1 MNKLYT
7 LSSIHD
13 RNFVSKQVLLILKKV
28 DIQDLAKISPGII
41 RRIKS
46 TQFIIVSLVVAI
58 IFIVKVFD
66 SIVIPKVKAAPAS
79 LSFPQGVASGDV
91 KQHSAIL
98 WTRTDR
104 TTPVLVE
111 VSNSALFKKFHFKEV
126 VALPKNDFTVKV
138 VVTNLLPDHPLLL
151 SLELGIGH

>member
-1 MNKLYT
+1 M
-7 LSSIHD
+7 
-13 RNFVSKQVLLILKKV
+13 
-28 DIQDLAKISPGII
+28 AKISPGII

-58 IFIVKVFD
+58 IFIAMVFD

-98 WTRTDR
+98 WTRTDHL
-104 TTPVLVE
+104 TPVGVE
-111 VSNSALFKKFHFKEV
+111 VSTSPTFRKVDFKQTV
-126 VALPKNDFTVKV
+126 TALPENDFTA
-138 VVTNLLPDHPLLL
+138 NHM
-151 SLELGIGH
+151 